1 MKLSE
6 WIDFVRAIVRP
17 FVIISGFVIYGVCV
31 IRGIE
36 VPPILAGLV
45 AATIAEYFGE
55 RAILRLRS
63 GQVLR
68 LKRK

>member
-17 FVIISGFVIYGVCV
+17 TIVIVGFIIYGVCV
-31 IRGIE
+31 IKEIE
-36 VPPILAGLV
+36 VPPLLAGLV

-55 RAILRLRS
+55 RAF
-63 GQVLR
+63 LR
-68 LKRK
+68 LKRR